1 MLAVVEEV
9 SARRLRA
16 QILPEK
22 FLLKSPG
29 PRNYYGFSAHKKT
42 VFVVKE
48 EMGPRCLLAQIVS
61 FINFLQQQKNEA
73 VNVETVKFALCVEP
87 STNTLHFL
95 MVGFKPTVCRFK
107 FYF

>member
-1 MLAVVEEV
+1 MVGSFSANTSLQYHLGIPAEEKTVFAIVEEV

-29 PRNYYGFSAHKKT
+29 PRNYFGFSAHKKT

-48 EMGPRCLLAQIVS
+48 EMGPRCLLAQI
-61 FINFLQQQKNEA
+61 LPK
-73 VNVETVKFALCVEP
+73 KCPL
-87 STNTLHFL
+87 
-95 MVGFKPTVCRFK
+95 
-107 FYF
+107 